1 MNIKLIDVS
10 EHSEKEV
17 IAEINKIVPILI
29 ERYNDEVGQGWDEDD
44 KTYTNNKAMD
54 EDDGDEYSLSNEV
67 SVSYIDEELSDEVD
81 GSKWSN
87 TWTFDSDEGWTIEY
101 NLIVE
106 DGDDISSES
115 NVHGD
120 YEVAYWWV
128 ISAYE
133 QNWIPADK
141 T

>member
-1 MNIKLIDVS
+1 MNIELIDVI

-54 EDDGDEYSLSNEV
+54 EDEGDEYSLTNEV

-87 TWTFDSDEGWTIEY
+87 TWTFDSDESWTIEY
-101 NLIVE
+101 NAIVE

>member
-1 MNIKLIDVS
+1 MNIELIDVGK
-10 EHSEKEV
+10 HSEKEV

-29 ERYNDEVGQGWDEDD
+29 ERYNDEVGQGWNEDD

-54 EDDGDEYSLSNEV
+54 EDEGDEYSLTNEV

-133 QNWIPADK
+133 QNWIPTDK

>member
-1 MNIKLIDVS
+1 MNIELIDVS

-54 EDDGDEYSLSNEV
+54 EDEGDEYSLTNEV

-87 TWTFDSDEGWTIEY
+87 TWTFDSDESWTIEY
-101 NLIVE
+101 NAIVE

-133 QNWIPADK
+133 QNWIPTDK

>member
-1 MNIKLIDVS
+1 MNIELIDVI

-54 EDDGDEYSLSNEV
+54 EDEGDEYSLTNEV

-87 TWTFDSDEGWTIEY
+87 TWTFDSDESWTIEY
-101 NLIVE
+101 NAIVE

-133 QNWIPADK
+133 QNWIPTDK

>member
-1 MNIKLIDVS
+1 MNIELIDVS

-54 EDDGDEYSLSNEV
+54 EDEGDEYSLTNEV

-133 QNWIPADK
+133 QNWIPTDK

>member
-1 MNIKLIDVS
+1 MNIELIDVS

-44 KTYTNNKAMD
+44 KTYTNNKPMD
-54 EDDGDEYSLSNEV
+54 EDEGDEYSLTNEV

-101 NLIVE
+101 NAIVE

-133 QNWIPADK
+133 QNWIPTDK

>member
-1 MNIKLIDVS
+1 MNIELIDVI

-29 ERYNDEVGQGWDEDD
+29 ERYND
-44 KTYTNNKAMD
+44 
-54 EDDGDEYSLSNEV
+54 
-67 SVSYIDEELSDEVD
+67 
-81 GSKWSN
+81 
-87 TWTFDSDEGWTIEY
+87 
-101 NLIVE
+101 
-106 DGDDISSES
+106 
-115 NVHGD
+115 

-133 QNWIPADK
+133 QNWIPTDK

>member
-1 MNIKLIDVS
+1 MNIELIDVGK
-10 EHSEKEV
+10 HSEKEV

-29 ERYNDEVGQGWDEDD
+29 ERYNDEVGQGWNEDD

-54 EDDGDEYSLSNEV
+54 EDEGDEYSLTNEV

-101 NLIVE
+101 NAIVE